1 MVSILE
7 TMKDLLPD
15 SCREG
20 KHDFTEVYKHTDG
33 RHTDIVQWC
42 KDCGAIKVSI
52 EHPMILVPHFKTR
65 LISIFNQIALIKVK

>member
-7 TMKDLLPD
+7 TMKNLLPD

-20 KHDFTEVYKHTDG
+20 KHNFTEVYKHTDEK
-33 RHTDIVQWC
+33 RTDIVQWC

-52 EHPMILVPHFKTR
+52 EQPMIPVPRFRTR
-65 LISIFNQIALIKVK
+65 VITIFNQIALIKVK